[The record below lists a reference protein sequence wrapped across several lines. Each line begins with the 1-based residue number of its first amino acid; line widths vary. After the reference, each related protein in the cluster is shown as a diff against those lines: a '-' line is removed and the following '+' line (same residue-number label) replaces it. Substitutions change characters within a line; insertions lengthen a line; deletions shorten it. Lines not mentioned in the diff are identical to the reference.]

1 MSDDGGRG
9 VGRVEARNRG
19 MEEDGVIVLLVILC
33 ASFIGLLLDLFVKG
47 PS

>member
-1 MSDDGGRG
+1 MSNDGGRG

-19 MEEDGVIVLLVILC
+19 MEEDGVIVLLVIL
-33 ASFIGLLLDLFVKG
+33 GLLLDLFVKG